1 MLVDVVGLGG
11 WWWSE
16 VKVEC
21 APAVQQ
27 ERTPAASAW
36 LSVCL
41 LESYFLE
48 DCCWVVLVSGKVM
61 VGVVEWLWQGL
72 WPIPTLGLR

>member
-1 MLVDVVGLGG
+1 MVVVEEGGLCWQMWWDVCVGLGG

-21 APAVQQ
+21 APA
-27 ERTPAASAW
+27 ASAW

-41 LESYFLE
+41 LEF
-48 DCCWVVLVSGKVM
+48 
-61 VGVVEWLWQGL
+61 
-72 WPIPTLGLR
+72 

>member
-1 MLVDVVGLGG
+1 MGLGG

-21 APAVQQ
+21 APA
-27 ERTPAASAW
+27 AYAW

-41 LESYFLE
+41 LEFYFLE
-48 DCCWVVLVSGKVM
+48 DYCWVVLVSGEVM
-61 VGVVEWLWQGL
+61 VGCGPQEKVVNPSSLAASRILAWH
-72 WPIPTLGLR
+72 

>member
-1 MLVDVVGLGG
+1 MGLGG

-21 APAVQQ
+21 APA
-27 ERTPAASAW
+27 AYAW

-41 LESYFLE
+41 LEFYFL
-48 DCCWVVLVSGKVM
+48 DDYCWVVLVSGEVMGCCGRGCGPQEKV
-61 VGVVEWLWQGL
+61 VNPSSLAS
-72 WPIPTLGLR
+72 RF